1 MRTETDIED
10 AAYSYTWCETDGRR
24 YLRGEDGEFR
34 EVNQQ
39 ALDLLRLFAEGELT
53 RDALQR
59 QIDGGEAVIDEA
71 SATTPEEV
79 LDFLDD
85 YLDDGIVREGGTVT
99 RLVPPEDV
107 RLWPRV
113 LAFLVPLAA
122 VLGVFVQNLDQLQ
135 QLTTDP
141 PSLWVVAAT
150 VPAAFLFAAVHEL
163 GHYVTSEQHF
173 DASMRVDTVNGIVPS
188 FVTDTTGAWVLPP
201 NRRVWINL
209 AGPLVEL
216 LASLPLVWLVVRG
229 VAEPLPMLLLS
240 VIVSHVV
247 FAVNPLIHGD
257 GYWIL
262 CDLFD
267 LVNVRSRGIDT
278 LRQWQLSWPA
288 VYVLASYG
296 FGGLVVLGAIVT
308 TVSVGGVRG
317 IVYAAPLLLLFLLS
331 RADVDVRPG

>member
-1 MRTETDIED
+1 MRTETGIED
-10 AAYSYTWCETDGRR
+10 AAYGYTWCETDGRL
-24 YLRGEDGEFR
+24 YLRGDDGEFR

-53 RDALQR
+53 RAGLEE
-59 QIDGGEAVIDEA
+59 QIAGGEAVIGEE

-79 LDFLDD
+79 LDFLDG
-85 YLDDGIVREGGTVT
+85 YLDDGVVTEGGTVR
-99 RLVPPEDV
+99 RLVPPDDI
-107 RLWPRV
+107 RLWPRIV
-113 LAFLVPLAA
+113 TFLVPLAV
-122 VLGVFVQNLDQLQ
+122 VLGVFVQNLGQLRG
-135 QLTTDP
+135 LATDP
-141 PSLWVVAAT
+141 PSLWLVAAT

-163 GHYVTSEQHF
+163 GHYVTSEPHF
-173 DASMRVDTVNGIVPS
+173 DASIRIDTVNGVVPS
-188 FVTDTTGAWVLPP
+188 FVTDTTGAWVLPS

-216 LASLPLVWLVVRG
+216 LAALPVAWLVVRG
-229 VAEPLPMLLLS
+229 IAEPLPMLVLS

-267 LVNVRSRGIDT
+267 LVNVRSRGIET
-278 LRQWQLSWPA
+278 LRARRLSWPA

-317 IVYAAPLLLLFLLS
+317 IVYTAPLLLLFVLS